1 MKNIILGV
9 LFVFLAWPVLSQ
21 SLTIEFDNIRNSEG
35 ILIVTVFYSEDI
47 WLEDIDELE
56 YIFPKENVIDGKM
69 SVTINNMQQGQ
80 YGVAMMDD
88 EDEDGVMR
96 YNFLGM
102 PREGYGFSRNYKV
115 KLSKPHYEH
124 CVLDFANDTTININV
139 QYF

>member
-1 MKNIILGV
+1 MILSV
-9 LFVFLAWPVLSQ
+9 LFVLLAWPVLSQ

-35 ILIVTVFYSEDI
+35 ILIVTVYYSEDI

-56 YIFPKENVIDGKM
+56 YIFPKENIVDGKM

-88 EDEDGVMR
+88 EDEDGEMR

-102 PREGYGFSRNYKV
+102 PREGYGFSRNFKV
-115 KLSKPHYEH
+115 KLSKPRYEH
-124 CVLDFANDTTININV
+124 CVLEFTNDTTININV